1 MEGKTGV
8 RDTHEQIR
16 VIERGMRG
24 SKGEREGGENRGGHW
39 VDGWTER
46 GRVGGRMERESAR
59 QRCGGRVSRGP

>member
-24 SKGEREGGENRGGHW
+24 SKGEREGGERGE
-39 VDGWTER
+39 VRE
-46 GRVGGRMERESAR
+46 GGVE
-59 QRCGGRVSRGP
+59 